1 MLSSKSNEKHFFGF
15 VLIYSRNAIGVRSG
29 LSDVAN
35 NKNIL
40 ASKIGRPRPAKLDVD
55 SPPSQKNTSFSING
69 SPNSADSK
77 PVVSRR
83 SAKIS
88 TTPDKY
94 SRLLKGSELQV
105 QLSSVQEDLKKAK
118 EQIAFQEIERA
129 NVLEELSD
137 AKKAVVEVSEKL
149 GEALLA
155 LKKVEES
162 SELEKFHAEELKQ
175 AAIEAARK
183 REEKWHKELD
193 DISNQHAV
201 DVSALLSATQ
211 ELQRVKQV
219 LVMTTDAKNSA
230 LKEADETMRIAE
242 INAEKVEILSGE
254 IDRLKSVLE
263 SQLESKSNETAQ
275 VIKKLGSEAE
285 ALKLELSRVKVA
297 EEKLVEMEA
306 LVEGLKT
313 ELADAKKAESDA
325 VGFVDE
331 WKKKTQL
338 LESCLEEVQQSE
350 RLLQDSLASL
360 TKQLRER
367 HSMLNNAESE
377 VFCLKGKIEVLEVE
391 VERHKADLEESDHQ
405 LELAKQ
411 EVRDVEKTVEVLKSE
426 IGRADEMKAQ
436 TLNNERLRSSNL
448 ESLTHINNKLEIEL
462 GITREDSEKS
472 RKAMEGLASALH
484 EVSMEARDLQERLL
498 IKQAEVES
506 TTGQLDRVQS
516 ALKITQETFEVRL
529 DEAKYEI
536 VCLKKSIE
544 KSETEAKNLR
554 AQWDAKEINLRTAIK
569 KADEEIASMKL
580 ERHQAMEKLET
591 ENFDAKAAV
600 EEANKLHDKIRQAES
615 ELIEANNVIEKE
627 KEESKCLKERLLDKE
642 NELQRITQENYELR
656 ARETASSEKIKEL
669 SESLAKVSTKKIEEN
684 GDASQNTEY
693 GLNGLL
699 SNNGNEHTIMHKMI
713 VVMDDKVDET
723 ETENSEAPSE
733 EAWEMIKDDRKLD
746 ENGAEGHPVQIEPK
760 ICEDGGETSDNKM
773 LSESTENE
781 LKPKIDDGKL
791 DQLNG
796 RFAQNGKTSEI
807 KHQLPQKKKKAL
819 LNKFGDL
826 LKKTT
831 SK

>member
-1 MLSSKSNEKHFFGF
+1 MLSSKSK
-15 VLIYSRNAIGVRSG
+15 SG
-29 LSDVAN
+29 LSDAAN

-55 SPPSQKNTSFSING
+55 SPPPSHKNTSFSING

-77 PVVSRR
+77 PVGSRR
-83 SAKIS
+83 STKIS
-88 TTPDKY
+88 TTADKY

-137 AKKAVVEVSEKL
+137 AKKTVVEVSEKL

-155 LKKVEES
+155 LKKAEES
-162 SELEKFHAEELKQ
+162 SELEKFRAEELKQ

-183 REEKWHKELD
+183 REEKWHKELE
-193 DISNQHAV
+193 DISNQHAI

-211 ELQRVKQV
+211 ELQRVKRE
-219 LVMTTDAKNSA
+219 LAMTTDAKNSE

-242 INAEKVEILSGE
+242 IKAEKVEILSGE

-297 EEKLVEMEA
+297 EKKLVEMEA

-313 ELADAKKAESDA
+313 ELADAKKTESDA
-325 VGFVDE
+325 VGFEDE
-331 WKKKTQL
+331 WKKKTEL

-367 HSMLNNAESE
+367 HSMLNDAESE
-377 VFCLKGKIEVLEVE
+377 VFSLKGKIEVLELE

-426 IGRADEMKAQ
+426 IGRADEVKAQ
-436 TLNNERLRSSNL
+436 LNNERLRSSNL

-484 EVSMEARDLQERLL
+484 EVSMEARDVQERLL

-506 TTGQLDRVQS
+506 TTGELDRVQS
-516 ALKITQETFEVRL
+516 ALKITQETFEVML
-529 DEAKYEI
+529 DESKYEI

-554 AQWDAKEINLRTAIK
+554 AEWDAKEINLRTAIK

-580 ERHQAMEKLET
+580 ERHQAMEKLER

-642 NELQRITQENYELR
+642 NELQRITQENYELG

-669 SESLAKVSTKKIEEN
+669 SESLAKVSSKKNEEN

-723 ETENSEAPSE
+723 ETENSEAPLE
-733 EAWEMIKDDRKLD
+733 EAWEVIKDDRNLD

-807 KHQLPQKKKKAL
+807 KHQLLQKKKKAL

>member
-1 MLSSKSNEKHFFGF
+1 MRSSKSK
-15 VLIYSRNAIGVRSG
+15 SG
-29 LSDVAN
+29 LSDFAN

-40 ASKIGRPRPAKLDVD
+40 ASKVGRPRPAKLDDD
-55 SPPSQKNTSFSING
+55 SPPPSQKNTSLSING
-69 SPNSADSK
+69 SPNSSDSK

-83 SAKIS
+83 STKIS

-94 SRLLKGSELQV
+94 SRLLKRSELQV

-118 EQIAFQEIERA
+118 EQIAFQEIDRA

-137 AKKAVVEVSEKL
+137 AKKAVVKVSEKL

-155 LKKVEES
+155 LKKAEES
-162 SELEKFHAEELKQ
+162 SELEKFRTEELKQ

-183 REEKWHKELD
+183 REEKWHKELE
-193 DISNQHAV
+193 DIRNQRAV
-201 DVSALLSATQ
+201 DVSTLLSATQ
-211 ELQRVKQV
+211 ELQRVKQE

-242 INAEKVEILSGE
+242 IKAEKVEILSGE
-254 IDRLKSVLE
+254 IGRLKSVLE

-306 LVEGLKT
+306 FVEGLKT

-331 WKKKTQL
+331 WKKKTEL
-338 LESCLEEVQQSE
+338 LESCLEEVRQSE
-350 RLLQDSLASL
+350 RLLQDSLASS

-367 HSMLNNAESE
+367 HSMVNDAESE
-377 VFCLKGKIEVLEVE
+377 VFSLKEKIEVLELE

-411 EVRDVEKTVEVLKSE
+411 EVRDVEKTVEILKSE
-426 IGRADEMKAQ
+426 IGRADEVKAQ

-472 RKAMEGLASALH
+472 RKAMEGLASVLH
-484 EVSMEARDLQERLL
+484 EVSMEARDMQERLL
-498 IKQAEVES
+498 IKQEEVES
-506 TTGQLDRVQS
+506 TTGELDRVQS
-516 ALKITQETFEVRL
+516 ALKITQETFEVML

-554 AQWDAKEINLRTAIK
+554 AEWDAKEINLRTTIK

-580 ERHQAMEKLET
+580 ERHQAMEKLER

-600 EEANKLHDKIRQAES
+600 EEANKLHNKIRQAEL

-669 SESLAKVSTKKIEEN
+669 SESLSKVSSKKNEEN

-699 SNNGNEHTIMHKMI
+699 SNNDNEHIIMHKMI
-713 VVMDDKVDET
+713 LVMDDKVDET

-733 EAWEMIKDDRKLD
+733 EAWEVIKDDRKLD

-773 LSESTENE
+773 LSES
-781 LKPKIDDGKL
+781 PKIDDGKL
-791 DQLNG
+791 DQING

-807 KHQLPQKKKKAL
+807 KHQLLQKKKKAL